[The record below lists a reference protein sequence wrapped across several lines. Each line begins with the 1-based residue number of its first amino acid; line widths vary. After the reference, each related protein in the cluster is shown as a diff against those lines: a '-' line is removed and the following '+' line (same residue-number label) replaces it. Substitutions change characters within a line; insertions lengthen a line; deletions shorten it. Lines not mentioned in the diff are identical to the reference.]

1 MGLTI
6 ATIKQELER
15 RKFPKILDEDDYQGI
30 IDGCLREMNRYNPV
44 RKIVS
49 FTTVSDQQD
58 YPIFDPEDTVTAGI
72 CASAQQIIEVYW
84 NPGGDWSSLN
94 IYSPGWQM
102 LSQVILYTGS
112 YFNQPSQM
120 MVLRQKLD
128 NWKKQFGSQGFD
140 ILGNIGDPTS
150 VLRLY
155 PVPKTNEA
163 KVLVDFRSKNT
174 LTDITSAY
182 EDLFM
187 QWAEH
192 YTADTLANLYATT
205 AGIDLLNFSDS
216 TAAMKY
222 WQGKADRYR
231 EKALDTQ
238 GGMQQGVVDRT

>member
-6 ATIKQELER
+6 ATVKQELER
-15 RKFPKILDEDDYQGI
+15 RRFPKILSEDDYQGI
-30 IDGCLREMNRYNPV
+30 IDAAMREMGRFNPI
-44 RKIVS
+44 RSIIS
-49 FTTVSDQQD
+49 FTTVADQQD
-58 YPIFDPEDTVTAGI
+58 YRVFDPDDPITAGI
-72 CASAQQIIEVYW
+72 CANAQEIIDVYW

-102 LSQVILYTGS
+102 LSQVILYTGT

-140 ILGNIGDPTS
+140 ILGNIGKPDS
-150 VLRLY
+150 VIRLY
-155 PVPKTNEA
+155 PCPKTNEA
-163 KVLVDFRSKNT
+163 KVLVDFRTKST
-174 LTDITSAY
+174 LADLTSAY

-187 QWAEH
+187 QWVEY
-192 YTADTLANLYATT
+192 YTADTLANMYATT

-222 WQGKADRYR
+222 WENKAKRYHER
-231 EKALDTQ
+231 AHDIQ